1 MRSTAFNYCQHSD
14 FSLSGSAR
22 GTWVGT
28 HEWPCRVEM
37 CGSTVLELVP
47 NHHQRCHK
55 PNPNRKT
62 AKPHPSGRRVTRS
75 SRQRPPASM
84 STKE

>member
-1 MRSTAFNYCQHSD
+1 MRSTAFNCCQHSD
-14 FSLSGSAR
+14 FSLSGPAR

-47 NHHQRCHK
+47 NHQQAQPK
-55 PNPNRKT
+55 PPNRQT
-62 AKPHPSGRRVTRS
+62 AFK
-75 SRQRPPASM
+75 RPPCHQEQPAKTSSQHV